1 MKLISLYEFDNED
14 KELLLR
20 YWEAYHA
27 QFIPIS
33 YVKELRIMQ
42 QKFTN
47 NKSKESYE
55 HFGYFT
61 LINQENTTT
70 E

>member
-1 MKLISLYEFDNED
+1 MKQIHEFNSDD
-14 KELLLR
+14 RELLKR
-20 YWEAYHA
+20 YWDSYHRYE
-27 QFIPIS
+27 IPIS
-33 YVKELRIMQ
+33 DVKELKIMQ